1 MFEVQVLSDRVNIA
15 LQGIATESSTRN
27 VDEIRF
33 AAAHAIDDDTAT
45 FSHTE
50 MKAGAWKELD
60 LQASIDL

>member
-50 MKAGAWKELD
+50 MKAGAW
-60 LQASIDL
+60 